1 MIIHFHLRHPIM
13 IGKKKTADVQFYIE
27 TMDASESLDNTRRSG
42 YDPDELEEEQ
52 RQRALRNRYNQEF
65 HNFTKKIEE
74 AAKNLEFDIPYR
86 ELGFY
91 GQPNKSIN
99 LMMPC
104 VNALVELTEV
114 RAPPPSPDA
123 ARPRPALPPLPR
135 LESPHPPLPSLSRSR
150 RGSSCRS
157 PTSRSRTSS
166 AWCTASRTST
176 SCSC

>member
-114 RAPPPSPDA
+114 RARAPAPRRRAPPPP
-123 ARPRPALPPLPR
+123 PAPASRIRHPLTPLPAAAVVR
-135 LESPHPPLPSLSRSR
+135 RAPLRHRDRALRA
-150 RGSSCRS
+150 RGVR
-157 PTSRSRTSS
+157 PQ
-166 AWCTASRTST
+166 
-176 SCSC
+176 